1 MRRLCNREGCGQY
14 AKDRGKCAV
23 HLREARSIY
32 TYRHAQ
38 NSKVTIA
45 DQPWCSNCGAT
56 SDLTADHERPGDPS
70 SPLRT
75 MCRGCNSA
83 RANRMRV
90 GLDG

>member
-1 MRRLCNREGCGQY
+1 MSICNRPGCPHPVR
-14 AKDRGKCAV
+14 DRGKCAT

-32 TYRHAQ
+32 GRRHAQ
-38 NSKVTIA
+38 ASRVTIA
-45 DQPWCSNCGAT
+45 DQPWCSRCGAT
-56 SDLTADHERPGDPS
+56 RDLTADHEFPGDPM

-75 MCRGCNSA
+75 MCRPCNSA